1 MKNPLP
7 PSLVAQ
13 WHPVLNGGLLASEA
27 SSGSAK
33 KAWWLGDCGHAWE
46 AAPKTRLKGNGC
58 PFCSNRAVLAGFN
71 DLATT
76 QPEIATQW
84 HPTKN
89 GDLTPQDVTEGSKV
103 VVWWVDEHGHEW
115 DVQVKLRRQFGCPIC
130 SGKRILPGFND
141 LATKNPSLAAEWHP
155 DKNAH
160 LDLATIS
167 PYSHEKVWW
176 LGVCG
181 HEWSSELR
189 SRFAGKGCPLC
200 KHKYVKP
207 TINDLV
213 TTHPAIAAEF
223 HPAKNGT
230 LRVESLT
237 TKSNRK
243 VWWLI
248 ASCGHEFESY
258 VFSRTNGAGCS
269 VCTGKVIIPGVSDLA
284 TTHPILAAQWHPTKN
299 GTLKPTEV
307 TAGSNSLIWWL
318 DSYGHEWQVKVS
330 SRIKKDSLELTSCPI
345 CINKVVLA
353 GFNDLATTHPALAA
367 QWHATKNDNLTPF
380 DVTAGSTKRVWWSD
394 EYGHEWEASV
404 SNRGKGT
411 GCPTCAG
418 YYTKET
424 QYIGDDLAAQW
435 HPIKNQSLEATDV
448 TKGSDKMVWWLGEC
462 GHEWE
467 ANVNSRTLL
476 GRGCGYCSGNHVLV
490 GYNDFASSNPLLA
503 VEFHPTKNEDVQP
516 TDFTT
521 GSNRMVWWLCS
532 AHNHEWQ
539 AMVSARVR
547 GNGCPE
553 CAVLKQNFVS
563 KPELELFEFLTKLGF
578 AVEQSNRK
586 VLGNRQEID
595 LFIPEKQFGI
605 EFNGLYW
612 HSESAGKGR
621 NYHKDKYDA
630 AKAAGVQLLQIWEDD
645 WRDRKPV
652 ILRALAHKLGVTS
665 RLAELYP
672 ELNVVTSKVFARKTS
687 VAVLSTED
695 AKLFLGLNHVQGF
708 ASGSYY
714 LGLKDAEGV
723 VKALMVLKKE
733 AGETLNI
740 VRYATAGSVTGG
752 FTKLLKHATKT
763 YLPSSFITFADHTI
777 SDGGLYESHGF
788 EADRML
794 SPDYMYVVGG
804 ERKHKFGYR
813 LKRFKNDDSLVWQE
827 GLTERELA
835 LLNNLPRIWDAGK
848 TRYRLTVK

>member
-13 WHPVLNGGLLASEA
+13 WHPVLNEGWLASEA

-76 QPEIATQW
+76 QPEITAQW

-103 VVWWVDEHGHEW
+103 VVWWVDEHDHEW

-141 LATKNPSLAAEWHP
+141 LATKNPFLAAEWHP

-176 LGVCG
+176 LGECG

-189 SRFAGKGCPLC
+189 SRFAGRGCPSC
-200 KHKYVKP
+200 
-207 TINDLV
+207 NS
-213 TTHPAIAAEF
+213 PAL
-223 HPAKNGT
+223 KN
-230 LRVESLT
+230 S
-237 TKSNRK
+237 TKAPK
-243 VWWLI
+243 KQIPELI
-248 ASCGHEFESY
+248 A
-258 VFSRTNGAGCS
+258 R
-269 VCTGKVIIPGVSDLA
+269 
-284 TTHPILAAQWHPTKN
+284 QWHPTKN
-299 GTLKPTEV
+299 GELLPNHLS
-307 TAGSNSLIWWL
+307 AGSSKIVWWL
-318 DSYGHEWQVKVS
+318 GPCNHEWEASVGKRVT
-330 SRIKKDSLELTSCPI
+330 RNDGCPF
-345 CINKVVLA
+345 CSGHRVLA
-353 GFNDLATTHPALAA
+353 GFNDLATTNPSLASEL
-367 QWHATKNDNLTPF
+367 HSTKNIGLTISSLS
-380 DVTAGSTKRVWWSD
+380 AGTNAKVWWSGRCGHDWEASVKNRARGAGCPFCANKKTDEGNSLAVLYPELSVEWHPAKNNQVTPADVVYGSHNKFWWVD
-394 EYGHEWEASV
+394 EYGHEWEAAV
-404 SNRGKGT
+404 YKRVEGQ
-411 GCPTCAG
+411 GCPICFGKKRLAG
-418 YYTKET
+418 FNDLET
-424 QYIGDDLAAQW
+424 THPAIAAQW
-435 HPIKNQSLEATDV
+435 HPTKNGDLTPKLVS
-448 TKGSDKMVWWLGEC
+448 KGSEHRAWWIC
-462 GHEWE
+462 DYGHEWE
-467 ANVNSRTLL
+467 TFVY
-476 GRGCGYCSGNHVLV
+476 GRIG
-490 GYNDFASSNPLLA
+490 
-503 VEFHPTKNEDVQP
+503 
-516 TDFTT
+516 
-521 GSNRMVWWLCS
+521 R
-532 AHNHEWQ
+532 
-539 AMVSARVR
+539 
-547 GNGCPE
+547 GCPE
-553 CAVLKQNFVS
+553 CAVLNHNFVS

-578 AVEQSNRK
+578 AVEQSNRR

-763 YLPSSFITFADHTI
+763 YLPSLFITFADHTI

-788 EADRML
+788 ETDRVL

-848 TRYRLTVK
+848 TRYRLTV

>member
-13 WHPVLNGGLLASEA
+13 WHPVLNEGLLASEA

-76 QPEIATQW
+76 QPEIAAQW

-141 LATKNPSLAAEWHP
+141 LATKNPALAAEWHL

-176 LGVCG
+176 LGECG

-189 SRFAGKGCPLC
+189 SRFAGKGCPFC
-200 KHKYVKP
+200 KNKRVKS
-207 TINDLV
+207 TFN
-213 TTHPAIAAEF
+213 
-223 HPAKNGT
+223 
-230 LRVESLT
+230 
-237 TKSNRK
+237 
-243 VWWLI
+243 
-248 ASCGHEFESY
+248 
-258 VFSRTNGAGCS
+258 
-269 VCTGKVIIPGVSDLA
+269 DLA
-284 TTHPILAAQWHPTKN
+284 TTHPDVAAQWHPTKN
-299 GTLKPTEV
+299 G
-307 TAGSNSLIWWL
+307 
-318 DSYGHEWQVKVS
+318 
-330 SRIKKDSLELTSCPI
+330 
-345 CINKVVLA
+345 
-353 GFNDLATTHPALAA
+353 
-367 QWHATKNDNLTPF
+367 
-380 DVTAGSTKRVWWSD
+380 
-394 EYGHEWEASV
+394 
-404 SNRGKGT
+404 
-411 GCPTCAG
+411 
-418 YYTKET
+418 
-424 QYIGDDLAAQW
+424 
-435 HPIKNQSLEATDV
+435 
-448 TKGSDKMVWWLGEC
+448 
-462 GHEWE
+462 
-467 ANVNSRTLL
+467 
-476 GRGCGYCSGNHVLV
+476 
-490 GYNDFASSNPLLA
+490 
-503 VEFHPTKNEDVQP
+503 DVQP
-516 TDFTT
+516 TDVVA
-521 GSNRMVWWLCS
+521 GSIKRVWWLCPQGHEWYTS
-532 AHNHEWQ
+532 TKTRVYDVECSFCKASSVLRLEKNKAFQEDTASDMKWHPRKNGSSIQSDYSKTSKAIVWWICGLGHEWQ
-539 AMVSARVR
+539 AEVKSFERSGKCPVCSGRKIALGHTDLSSTHPRLVEEIDLNRNQDLDLTKISR
-547 GNGCPE
+547 GSEKRIVWNCEYGHQWEAVVYSRTDKRSVGCPE
-553 CAVLKQNFVS
+553 CAVLKHNFVS

-595 LFIPEKQFGI
+595 LFIPENQFGI

-714 LGLKDAEGV
+714 LGLKDADGV

-788 EADRML
+788 ETDRVL

-848 TRYRLTVK
+848 TRYRLTV

>member
-13 WHPVLNGGLLASEA
+13 WHPVLNEGLLASEA

-76 QPEIATQW
+76 QPEIAAQW

-155 DKNAH
+155 DKNAD

-189 SRFAGKGCPLC
+189 SRFAGKGCPFC
-200 KHKYVKP
+200 KNKRVKS
-207 TINDLV
+207 TFN
-213 TTHPAIAAEF
+213 
-223 HPAKNGT
+223 
-230 LRVESLT
+230 
-237 TKSNRK
+237 
-243 VWWLI
+243 
-248 ASCGHEFESY
+248 
-258 VFSRTNGAGCS
+258 
-269 VCTGKVIIPGVSDLA
+269 DLA
-284 TTHPILAAQWHPTKN
+284 TTHPDVAAQWHPTKN
-299 GTLKPTEV
+299 GDVQPTDV
-307 TAGSNSLIWWL
+307 VAGSSKSVWWL
-318 DSYGHEWQVKVS
+318 CSRGHSWDASVS
-330 SRIKKDSLELTSCPI
+330 WRTNGNNCPI
-345 CINKVVLA
+345 CSNQKVLP
-353 GFNDLATTHPALAA
+353 GFNDLATTNPTLAA
-367 QWHATKNDNLTPF
+367 EWHSTKNGKLLP
-380 DVTAGSTKRVWWSD
+380 TAITSGSNQLIWW
-394 EYGHEWEASV
+394 
-404 SNRGKGT
+404 
-411 GCPTCAG
+411 GC
-418 YYTKET
+418 
-424 QYIGDDLAAQW
+424 QNNHSWQ
-435 HPIKNQSLEATDV
+435 AT
-448 TKGSDKMVWWLGEC
+448 
-462 GHEWE
+462 
-467 ANVNSRTLL
+467 VNSRNAGYNCPFCSNKAILEGYNDLAHLYPALSQEWHPTLNGSL
-476 GRGCGYCSGNHVLV
+476 SASQVSYGSSKAVYWICPQNHTWKTTIQSRSRGINCHYCSGNKVLV
-490 GYNDFASSNPLLA
+490 GYNDLKTSNPKLA
-503 VEFHPTKNEDVQP
+503 EEWDIEANQNVSPTSVSS
-516 TDFTT
+516 
-521 GSNRMVWWLCS
+521 GSNYRASWVCS
-532 AHNHEWQ
+532 YGHTWEAKVADRHVKGSN
-539 AMVSARVR
+539 
-547 GNGCPE
+547 CPE
-553 CAVLKQNFVS
+553 CAVLKHNFVS

-733 AGETLNI
+733 ADETLNI

-763 YLPSSFITFADHTI
+763 YLPSLFITFADHTI

-788 EADRML
+788 ETDRVL

-848 TRYRLTVK
+848 TRYRLTV

>member
-1 MKNPLP
+1 
-7 PSLVAQ
+7 V
-13 WHPVLNGGLLASEA
+13 
-27 SSGSAK
+27 
-33 KAWWLGDCGHAWE
+33 WWLCNQSHSWKALISWR
-46 AAPKTRLKGNGC
+46 TNGNNC
-58 PFCSNRAVLAGFN
+58 PVCSNQKVLAGFN

-76 QPEIATQW
+76 NSILASEW

-89 GDLTPQDVTEGSKV
+89 EPLTFCDVTRGSNK
-103 VVWWVDEHGHEW
+103 
-115 DVQVKLRRQFGCPIC
+115 
-130 SGKRILPGFND
+130 
-141 LATKNPSLAAEWHP
+141 
-155 DKNAH
+155 
-160 LDLATIS
+160 
-167 PYSHEKVWW
+167 KVWW
-176 LGVCG
+176 L
-181 HEWSSELR
+181 
-189 SRFAGKGCPLC
+189 CPANNA
-200 KHKYVKP
+200 H
-207 TINDLV
+207 
-213 TTHPAIAAEF
+213 
-223 HPAKNGT
+223 
-230 LRVESLT
+230 
-237 TKSNRK
+237 
-243 VWWLI
+243 VW
-248 ASCGHEFESY
+248 ET
-258 VFSRTNGAGCS
+258 V
-269 VCTGKVIIPGVSDLA
+269 VSDR
-284 TTHPILAAQWHPTKN
+284 N
-299 GTLKPTEV
+299 G
-307 TAGSNSLIWWL
+307 
-318 DSYGHEWQVKVS
+318 
-330 SRIKKDSLELTSCPI
+330 KK
-345 CINKVVLA
+345 
-353 GFNDLATTHPALAA
+353 
-367 QWHATKNDNLTPF
+367 
-380 DVTAGSTKRVWWSD
+380 
-394 EYGHEWEASV
+394 Y
-404 SNRGKGT
+404 
-411 GCPTCAG
+411 
-418 YYTKET
+418 
-424 QYIGDDLAAQW
+424 
-435 HPIKNQSLEATDV
+435 
-448 TKGSDKMVWWLGEC
+448 
-462 GHEWE
+462 
-467 ANVNSRTLL
+467 
-476 GRGCGYCSGNHVLV
+476 
-490 GYNDFASSNPLLA
+490 
-503 VEFHPTKNEDVQP
+503 
-516 TDFTT
+516 
-521 GSNRMVWWLCS
+521 
-532 AHNHEWQ
+532 
-539 AMVSARVR
+539 
-547 GNGCPE
+547 GCPE
-553 CAVLKQNFVS
+553 CAARNFVS

-665 RLAELYP
+665 HLAELYP

-733 AGETLNI
+733 ASETLNI

-788 EADRML
+788 EVDRML

-848 TRYRLTVK
+848 TRYRLTVE